1 MVMRRVWSV
10 FLFLL
15 ITLTFAPSVW
25 GQTVRAY
32 VDRNPITIAETVRL
46 IVEQQGSTTG
56 DAPDQSMLQKDF
68 DILGTSQSSQTSI
81 INGQSSI
88 MRQWIMTLAPKH
100 DGEITIPSITVGTQQ
115 STPLV
120 LRVQPSSQGT
130 AGVAEKDI
138 FLESTVEPQRPYVQS
153 QIVYTLRLYHAVS
166 ILEGQIED
174 PQMSP
179 AVVERVGE
187 DRSFDTVRDGRRY
200 QVVERRYLIV
210 PQASG
215 SLKIPPVLFT
225 GKVPD
230 GRRSRSM
237 FDDMFGNGPGSLGRK
252 FQSAKIVR
260 ARSQELTLQV
270 QEIPSGMN
278 GDTWLPAR
286 EFSLTETWSIDPLE
300 VQIGEPVTR
309 TITMQAKGL
318 TGEQLPELSIADNAH
333 MKVYPEQP
341 TITTGFDGSWAVG
354 SREQKLALV
363 PTQPGH
369 LTIPEIRIQWWNLE
383 QHKTEEAVLPAR
395 DLTVL
400 GSASS
405 SNSSAVLESKRNGD
419 ASEPVTPVPSLETN
433 VPLRNEHEHGLP
445 TAPPMGQW
453 PVMASLFLVL
463 WVLTLVGWW
472 YDRRTSHANRTSVKT
487 QNDEHVRRSLR
498 SVREAVKK
506 ACLENSPTH
515 TREAMLQWAS
525 VTWGSRVHRN
535 LGSIARNLS
544 SEESHHADAQQA
556 IWELDRKLYAA
567 QSDAWDGKQFWKHV
581 EPAMKHVEKRNRTG
595 SSQPT
600 HELAPLYLSS
610 S

>member
-1 MVMRRVWSV
+1 MRRVWS
-10 FLFLL
+10 LCIFLL
-15 ITLTFAPSVW
+15 IMLALAPSTW

-32 VDRNPITIAETVRL
+32 VDRNPISIDETVRL
-46 IVEQQGSTTG
+46 IVEQQGSSSG

-81 INGQSSI
+81 INGQSSVL
-88 MRQWIMTLAPKH
+88 RQWIMTLAPKH
-100 DGEITIPSITVGTQQ
+100 DGQITIPSITVGNQQ
-115 STPLV
+115 SAPLI
-120 LRVQPSSQGT
+120 LKVQPPSQGS
-130 AGVAEKDI
+130 ANAAEKDI
-138 FLESTVEPQRPYVQS
+138 FLEATVEPQRPYVQS

-230 GRRSRSM
+230 GRRSRSV
-237 FDDMFGNGPGSLGRK
+237 FDDMFGDGLGSLGRK

-260 ARSQELTLQV
+260 ARSQEVTLQV
-270 QEIPSGMN
+270 QEIPPGMN
-278 GDTWLPAR
+278 SDTWLPAR
-286 EFSLTETWSIDPLE
+286 EFSLTETWSIDSLE
-300 VQIGEPVTR
+300 VQVGEPVTR

-318 TGEQLPELSIADNAH
+318 TGEQLPELSIADNAQL
-333 MKVYPEQP
+333 KVYPEQP
-341 TITTGFDGSWAVG
+341 TITTAFDGSWAVG

-363 PTQPGH
+363 PTHPGH
-369 LTIPEIRIQWWNLE
+369 LTIPEIRVQWWNLE
-383 QHKTEEAVLPAR
+383 RQRMEEAVLPAR

-400 GSASS
+400 GSVSS
-405 SNSSAVLESKRNGD
+405 PNVSAVLEGKGNSNVSETIAP
-419 ASEPVTPVPSLETN
+419 ASPLESN
-433 VPLRNEHEHGLP
+433 VALRNEPDHSSP
-445 TAPPMGQW
+445 SFPPVSQW
-453 PVMASLFLVL
+453 PIMTSLFLML
-463 WVLTLVGWW
+463 WLLTIIGWW
-472 YDRRTSHANRTSVKT
+472 YDRRAFRANRRSLKT
-487 QNDEHVRRSLR
+487 QDDEHVGRSLR

-506 ACLENSPTH
+506 ACLDNSPNH

-544 SEESHHADAQQA
+544 GEESLHGDAQQA
-556 IWELDRKLYAA
+556 IWELDRNLYAA
-567 QSDAWDGKQFWKHV
+567 HPEAWDGNQFWKHV
-581 EPAMKHVEKRNRTG
+581 EPALKHLEKGTG
-595 SSQPT
+595 TKSSQQT
-600 HELAPLYLSS
+600 HELASLYLPSS
-610 S
+610 SS